1 MTNANH
7 DPVPGNSNLE
17 ARGRALD
24 PNHMLARMVHSGWT
38 ETRDGRWR
46 HPASGITVALPGPD
60 EPELAYIAAVTAAMA
75 EGRELETLITS
86 VERAHLDRYVF
97 APAAGPDHPR
107 QLPTLNQAMA
117 LMEALDELV
126 HGAARHG
133 HGLYGR
139 GAAEAMDLS
148 GEILLAPVPG
158 EPAAVEL
165 LVPSP
170 LEPEA
175 PRLGPALTGA
185 LEQLADPGD
194 QPLDFVLRAAGRSLA
209 ACAHRNGTGALA
221 VLVIPSL
228 MRNPRDQARA
238 LRLPAGS

>member
-1 MTNANH
+1 MTNAH
-7 DPVPGNSNLE
+7 PDPISVNTGLE

-24 PNHMLARMVHSGWT
+24 PAHMLARIVHSGWT

-46 HPASGITVALPGPD
+46 HPASGITVALPGPE

-75 EGRELETLITS
+75 AGRDLETLIAS
-86 VERAHLDRYVF
+86 VERAHMDRYLF
-97 APAAGPDHPR
+97 APAETQQPP
-107 QLPTLNQAMA
+107 QLATLTQVLA
-117 LMEALDELV
+117 LLEALDELLQ
-126 HGAARHG
+126 AASRHG
-133 HGLYGR
+133 H

-170 LEPEA
+170 LELEA
-175 PRLGPALTGA
+175 PRMGPALAGA

-194 QPLDFVLRAAGRSLA
+194 QPLDFVLRAAGRALA
-209 ACAHRNGTGALA
+209 ACAHANGTGALA

-228 MRNPRDQARA
+228 MRYPRDQARA
-238 LRLPAGS
+238 LRLPAGN